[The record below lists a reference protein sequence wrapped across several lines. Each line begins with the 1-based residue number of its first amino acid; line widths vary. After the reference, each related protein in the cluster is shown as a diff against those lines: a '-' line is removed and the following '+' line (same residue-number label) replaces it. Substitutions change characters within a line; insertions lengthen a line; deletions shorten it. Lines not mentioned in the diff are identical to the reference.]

1 MLSINECVIS
11 MHILRICAYLSGL
24 DELVG
29 LLAGPAA
36 ARGGCRR
43 PRDLGGH
50 VVRGGGHPSRSPLAQ
65 VEIHDVCRRPPLPS
79 SSTTVDVPHIT
90 RITTCGGTCSIYLGG
105 KSLFKH

>member
-1 MLSINECVIS
+1 MGNFI
-11 MHILRICAYLSGL
+11 RAYLSGL

-36 ARGGCRR
+36 ARGGGR

-50 VVRGGGHPSRSPLAQ
+50 VVRGRGHPIPSSVARPPLAQ

-79 SSTTVDVPHIT
+79 SATTVDVPHIT

>member
-1 MLSINECVIS
+1 M
-11 MHILRICAYLSGL
+11 CAYLSGL

-36 ARGGCRR
+36 ARGGGR

-50 VVRGGGHPSRSPLAQ
+50 VVRGGGHPIPSSVAIRPPLAQ

-79 SSTTVDVPHIT
+79 SASTTVDVPHIT
-90 RITTCGGTCSIYLGG
+90 RITTCGPDWGTCSIYLGG